1 MALSPS
7 EYILTVRCPDT
18 KGLVAAV
25 STALADHDFTITE
38 ATQFNDPVDGQF
50 FMRVVF
56 APCAKGAEGVQ
67 AFERAFASVAAR
79 LSMTWRLRS
88 AAQRPRTLIAVSKF
102 GHCLTDLIHRWK
114 AGSLPVDIVGVVS
127 NHEDFRAFVAW
138 SALPFHHLP
147 ITPATK
153 AEQERRFLALM
164 ETLNVDLLV
173 LARYMQVLSP
183 DFCDAVAG
191 RCINIHHSFLPSFKG
206 ANPYRQAHARG
217 VKIIGATAH
226 YVTRDLDEGP
236 IIEQAVERVEHSHA
250 PADLMEIGRDI
261 ECAVLARAVRWHA
274 EGRVML
280 NGVRTIVFS

>member
-1 MALSPS
+1 MSALP
-7 EYILTVRCPDT
+7 EFILTVRCPDT

-25 STALADHDFTITE
+25 STALAACDFTIVE
-38 ATQFNDPVDGQF
+38 ATQFNDPVDEQF

-56 APCAKGAEGVQ
+56 RPCSGAEEAA
-67 AFERAFASVAAR
+67 AFERAFAPVAERFA
-79 LSMTWRLRS
+79 MTWGLRS

-127 NHEDFRAFVAW
+127 NHEDFRAFVEW

-147 ITPATK
+147 ITPDSKPA
-153 AEQERRFLALM
+153 QERRFLDLVDALD
-164 ETLNVDLLV
+164 VDLLV

-183 DFCDAVAG
+183 AFCDAVAG
-191 RCINIHHSFLPSFKG
+191 RCINIHHSFLPGFKG
-206 ANPYRQAHARG
+206 ANPYKQAHARG

-226 YVTRDLDEGP
+226 YVTADLDEGP
-236 IIEQAVERVEHSHA
+236 IIEQAVERVEHSHS

>member
-1 MALSPS
+1 MSVQS
-7 EYILTVRCPDT
+7 EFILTVRCPDT

-25 STALADHDFTITE
+25 STALAACDFSIVE
-38 ATQFNDPVDGQF
+38 ATQFNDPVDEQF

-56 APCAKGAEGVQ
+56 RPCNGADEV
-67 AFERAFASVAAR
+67 AVFERAFAPIAERFA
-79 LSMTWRLRS
+79 MTWRIRS

-127 NHEDFRAFVAW
+127 NHEDFRPFVEW

-147 ITPATK
+147 VTPYTK
-153 AEQERRFLALM
+153 PAQERRFLDLM
-164 ETLNVDLLV
+164 ESLNVDLLV

-183 DFCDAVAG
+183 AFCDAVAG

-206 ANPYRQAHARG
+206 ANPYKQAHVRG

-226 YVTRDLDEGP
+226 YVTADLDEGP